1 MKLKLIMKNVNP
13 YFLYRA
19 SIMAGLDPNVT
30 TDFLG
35 HVQAMFE
42 NVLVAQTDQKL
53 FGVCSDLLC
62 SGSSRWKKTLP

>member
-35 HVQAMFE
+35 TCPSYV
-42 NVLVAQTDQKL
+42 
-53 FGVCSDLLC
+53 
-62 SGSSRWKKTLP
+62 